1 MKPNI
6 RKQESTIYVESY
18 LTLVE
23 TVDLEGQDPFGTIE
37 CDRSTAKMKQ
47 EKLSLLHVR

>member
-6 RKQESTIYVESY
+6 RIQESTIYVESY
-18 LTLVE
+18 LTLVGN
-23 TVDLEGQDPFGTIE
+23 DLEGQDPLGTIE
-37 CDRSTAKMKQ
+37 SDRSTAKMKQ